1 MANIKRSIWE
11 IRFYALKQAIQQERE
26 NIQFRIYQ
34 KAIKNEFSIEDR
46 DIAKAEINQIEYLEK
61 LARELTT
68 AKARTIYLDRDY

>member
-34 KAIKNEFSIEDR
+34 KAIKNEFSVEDR

-61 LARELTT
+61 LARELTAT
-68 AKARTIYLDRDY
+68 KANFIYLERDY